1 MGQKLTLLEVR
12 QMLDQVERDLD
23 SATYRVGDWQK
34 CLKCLKELEP
44 GESSLFSQD
53 LTRVSNKLH
62 RRNRFFEA
70 PAWTGFIFEYLLL
83 AASLFAMTADSIF
96 LRLASVVILALCL
109 QPLIKTYTGLLLGV
123 RYAYVY
129 LWYFEPRF
137 KMQFGSYHELVRWK
151 KLLLQLSGSVGTP
164 IALLIGW
171 RILAD
176 APILSAL
183 CLGGAAIASLMQI
196 AAFVAVWCGV
206 RKLGPFLLTN
216 LTTPALL
223 AKELK
228 ER

>member
-1 MGQKLTLLEVR
+1 MGQKLTLHEGR

-23 SATYRVGDWQK
+23 SMTYRVGDWQK
-34 CLKCLKELEP
+34 CLKCLKGMEV
-44 GESSLFSQD
+44 GESSLLSQD

-62 RRNRFFEA
+62 RRNQFLEA
-70 PAWTGFIFEYLLL
+70 PAWVGFIFEYLLL
-83 AASLFAMTADSIF
+83 ASSLLAMTADSI
-96 LRLASVVILALCL
+96 LLLIVSVVILALCL

-123 RYAYVY
+123 RYSYVF

-164 IALLIGW
+164 IALLVGW

-176 APILSAL
+176 APLLSTL
-183 CLGGAAIASLMQI
+183 CLGFAAIAALMQV
-196 AAFVAVWCGV
+196 AAFVAVLCGV
-206 RKLGPFLLTN
+206 RKVGPFLLSN